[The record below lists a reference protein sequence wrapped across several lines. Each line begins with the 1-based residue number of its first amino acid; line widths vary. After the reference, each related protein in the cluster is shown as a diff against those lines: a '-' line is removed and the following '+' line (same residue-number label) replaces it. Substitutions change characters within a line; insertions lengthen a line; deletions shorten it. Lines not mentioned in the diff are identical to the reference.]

1 MRFQRTAHA
10 CLKKCLPTIKAV
22 LFVLLILTLVS
33 CGMSEP
39 ISYAA
44 ETLLPSELEAAVLAS
59 ENSGAEDETSYGYPM
74 AHMSP
79 GDDDSS
85 GGEDDISAYSDDDIS
100 AYSED
105 DGAAMQDT
113 ETENENTVFW
123 LEGGTVWHKSL
134 SCPSL
139 KGKENILS
147 GTERDAIAAG
157 KEHLCKRCGS

>member
-1 MRFQRTAHA
+1 M
-10 CLKKCLPTIKAV
+10 KKCLPTIKAV
-22 LFVLLILTLVS
+22 FFVSLILTLTS
-33 CGMSEP
+33 CGLSAP

-44 ETLLPSELEAAVLAS
+44 ETLLPGELEAAALAS
-59 ENSGAEDETSYGYPM
+59 ENSGAEDETSYASPM
-74 AHMSP
+74 SRMSL

-85 GGEDDISAYSDDDIS
+85 GGEDNISAYSDDGIS

-105 DGAAMQDT
+105 NISAYGEDGGAAMPDS
-113 ETENENTVFW
+113 ETESENTVFW

-147 GTERDAIAAG
+147 GTEQDAIAAG
-157 KEHLCKRCGS
+157 KEHLCKRCGD

>member
-22 LFVLLILTLVS
+22 LFVLLILTLAS

-44 ETLLPSELEAAVLAS
+44 ETLLPSELETAVLAS
-59 ENSGAEDETSYGYPM
+59 ENSGAEDETSYGSPM
-74 AHMSP
+74 SHMSL
-79 GDDDSS
+79 GADDSS
-85 GGEDDISAYSDDDIS
+85 GGEDDISAYS
-100 AYSED
+100 ED
-105 DGAAMQDT
+105 DGAAMPSP